1 MMNATIKM
9 LHLVDPKTEIT
20 EKIGDLSKIE
30 LFGPEVLVATYVRPE
45 KTAGGIIQTSKTRD
59 EDNWQGK
66 VGLVLKTGS
75 DAFFGDGRDL
85 KVGDWV
91 FYRPS
96 DGFDMQVNGVRCRLL
111 KDNSIRGRLPNP
123 DILW

>member
-66 VGLVLKTGS
+66 LAWFLKLDRMLFLAMAVILKLVTGFSIVRLTGLTCK
-75 DAFFGDGRDL
+75 
-85 KVGDWV
+85 
-91 FYRPS
+91 
-96 DGFDMQVNGVRCRLL
+96 
-111 KDNSIRGRLPNP
+111 
-123 DILW
+123 